1 MEALVEEQITNNG
14 GNETQESNLGNEE
27 NIVTEQQ
34 TQEVGTTQDVQ
45 EGQQSPVE
53 NSNNSEQNLQEENKP
68 TYDEVVAKLNEYQVR
83 EEEEKVL
90 KERLGLPDIDSQTY
104 GYMNLDQQIVNKGKQ
119 EYLRLC
125 NEYGVDA
132 NPQRI
137 DASINELKKTD
148 PEKAY
153 EFQRKF
159 EMLGNNVVGQRQAV
173 QQQISQYEISKF
185 ADDYGQLL
193 NASPA
198 LNNVMGQY
206 VAQYGNEG
214 YGMYGQLQSVM
225 DIMIPVYR
233 EAFEAG
239 KRFSLEDKAKK
250 DTNPVKGGI
259 ATATGG
265 SYQSGA
271 SFTRE
276 QIAKMSPDEFAK
288 NEKLIKQLM
297 IEGKIQ

>member
-45 EGQQSPVE
+45 ERQQSPVE

-137 DASINELKKTD
+137 DASINELKRQT
-148 PEKAY
+148 
-153 EFQRKF
+153 QRKLTSF
-159 EMLGNNVVGQRQAV
+159 
-173 QQQISQYEISKF
+173 
-185 ADDYGQLL
+185 
-193 NASPA
+193 
-198 LNNVMGQY
+198 
-206 VAQYGNEG
+206 
-214 YGMYGQLQSVM
+214 
-225 DIMIPVYR
+225 
-233 EAFEAG
+233 
-239 KRFSLEDKAKK
+239 
-250 DTNPVKGGI
+250 KG
-259 ATATGG
+259 
-265 SYQSGA
+265 SSRY
-271 SFTRE
+271 
-276 QIAKMSPDEFAK
+276 
-288 NEKLIKQLM
+288 
-297 IEGKIQ
+297 